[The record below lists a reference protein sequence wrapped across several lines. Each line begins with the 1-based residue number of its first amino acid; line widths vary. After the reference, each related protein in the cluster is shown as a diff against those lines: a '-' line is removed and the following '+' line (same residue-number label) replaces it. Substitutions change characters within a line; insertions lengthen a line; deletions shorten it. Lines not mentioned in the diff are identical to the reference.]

1 MLPVTEQ
8 QTAALHQICARFQA
22 VIIHHDARQL
32 HVAAQAE
39 VLEALS
45 EALRFACP
53 QTLHTECWPAARLEQ
68 ARQAAAQSNAEPPAP
83 PPGSHAG
90 VTLADD
96 ATPAAAFIR
105 EMLLLALQR
114 RASDIH
120 LEPGAGRYRLR
131 LRIDGVLQEIAPPP
145 GELGN
150 QIVARL
156 KVMGKLDIAE
166 RRLPQDGQCTVQ
178 PGGQPVALR
187 LSSLPTLYGEKLVL
201 RLQHGPQQAP
211 DITQLGMAPEAL
223 ACFRR
228 VLAQPQGL
236 VLVTGPTGSGKTV
249 TLYSGLTLLNSPA
262 HNLCSVE
269 DPVEIPVEGI
279 NQTQVNPKAE
289 LSFARILRALLRQD
303 PDIIMIGEI
312 RDAETAEIAVNAAQ
326 TGHLVLSTLHTNST
340 AETLVRLNQMGIEGY
355 LIASCLKLVIAQR
368 LVRRLCPHCRARS
381 QEPAPLPPGSLPGPL
396 FPWRAT
402 GCDHCCAGYYGR
414 TGLYEMLVVTPE
426 IQQALTRQATVQ
438 ALTEIARQQG
448 QASLLNAGLAL
459 AAEGITSLEE
469 VYRVVG
475 AQDG

>member
-1 MLPVTEQ
+1 MMPVTEE
-8 QTAALHQICARFQA
+8 QTAALRRICARYQA
-22 VIIHHDARQL
+22 VIIRHDAQHL
-32 HVAAQAE
+32 HVAAQAD
-39 VLEALS
+39 VLDALS

-53 QTLHTECWPAARLEQ
+53 QALHTECWPAARLEQ
-68 ARQAAAQSNAEPPAP
+68 ARQTAPETTAASPGPFHAPADAAP
-83 PPGSHAG
+83 
-90 VTLADD
+90 TDD
-96 ATPAAAFIR
+96 NTPAALFIR

-120 LEPGAGRYRLR
+120 LEPYAGHYRLR
-131 LRIDGVLQEIAPPP
+131 LRIDGVLQESAPPP
-145 GELGN
+145 AELGN
-150 QIVARL
+150 QIIARL

-178 PGGQPVALR
+178 CSGQPLALR

-201 RLQHGPQQAP
+201 RLQQGPQQAP
-211 DITQLGMAPEAL
+211 DIAQLGMTPEAL

-249 TLYSGLTLLNSPA
+249 TLYSGLKQLNSPA

-303 PDIIMIGEI
+303 PDIIMVGEI

-340 AETLVRLNQMGIEGY
+340 TETLVRLNQMGIEGY

-368 LVRRLCPHCRARS
+368 LVRRLCPYCRTRS
-381 QEPAPLPPGSLPGPL
+381 PDPSPLPPGSTGGPL
-396 FPWRAT
+396 FPWRAA

-438 ALTEIARQQG
+438 ELAEIARHQG
-448 QASLLNAGLAL
+448 QASLLDVGLAL
-459 AAEGITSLEE
+459 AAEGTTSLEE

>member
-1 MLPVTEQ
+1 MTVTTEH
-8 QTAALHQICARFQA
+8 TAALRQICARFQA
-22 VIIHHDARQL
+22 VIIHHDAQHL

-68 ARQAAAQSNAEPPAP
+68 ARQAAPQAAAEPPPASLRSQADAAP
-83 PPGSHAG
+83 
-90 VTLADD
+90 ADD
-96 ATPAAAFIR
+96 NAPAALFIR

-120 LEPGAGRYRLR
+120 LEPYAGRYRLR
-131 LRIDGVLQEIAPPP
+131 LRIDGVLQEITPPP
-145 GELGN
+145 AGLGN
-150 QIVARL
+150 QIGARL

-178 PGGQPVALR
+178 CGGQPLALR

-201 RLQHGPQQAP
+201 RLQQGPQQAP
-211 DITQLGMAPEAL
+211 DMAQLGMTPEAL

-236 VLVTGPTGSGKTV
+236 ILVTGPTGSGKTV
-249 TLYSGLTLLNSPA
+249 TLYSGLKQLNSPA

-340 AETLVRLNQMGIEGY
+340 TETLVRLNQMGIEGY

-368 LVRRLCPHCRARS
+368 LVRRLCPHCRTRS
-381 QEPAPLPPGSLPGPL
+381 PEAATLPPGSPGGPL
-396 FPWRAT
+396 FPWRAA
-402 GCDHCCAGYYGR
+402 GCHHCCAGYYGR

-438 ALTEIARQQG
+438 ELAAIARHQG
-448 QASLLNAGLAL
+448 QASLLHVGLAL
-459 AAEGITSLEE
+459 AAEGTTSLEE